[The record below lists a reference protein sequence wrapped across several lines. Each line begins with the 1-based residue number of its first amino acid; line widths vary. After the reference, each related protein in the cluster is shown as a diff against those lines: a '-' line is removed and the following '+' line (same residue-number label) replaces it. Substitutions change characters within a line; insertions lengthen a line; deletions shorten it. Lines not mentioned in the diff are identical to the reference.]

1 MPSLR
6 VNGYDLS
13 YAESGAGEPLVLIHG
28 TLGDQRSF
36 AAQMEPLGARYR
48 VLALSM
54 RHCWPGRW
62 DDAGGDFTIDR
73 HVSDIA
79 AFIRALEAGPV
90 RLLGHSRGGYIAF
103 RVAERHPDLL
113 RALVLAE
120 PGGELD
126 ESLGG
131 RPATP
136 GVPGR
141 QAGAFAEAAALI
153 AAGDIEGGLRRVAEH
168 TGGTGAWERRPEARK
183 AINRDN
189 ARTLLG
195 QVHERRAP
203 YSRAAAEAIRTPT
216 LLLRGA
222 NTLPIFVANVEALA
236 RTIPGARQGVIPDA
250 THGLTYENP
259 AAFNAAVLE
268 FLAAH

>member
-13 YAESGAGEPLVLIHG
+13 YAEEGTGDPLLLIHG
-28 TLGDQRSF
+28 TLGDQRSW
-36 AAQMEPLGARYR
+36 AAQMGPLGARFR

-62 DDAGGDFTIDR
+62 GDDGDFTIGQ
-73 HVSDIA
+73 HVADVA
-79 AFIRALEAGPV
+79 AFIGALGQGPV
-90 RLLGHSRGGYIAF
+90 RLVGHSRGGHIAF
-103 RVAERHPDLL
+103 RIAERHPELL
-113 RALVLAE
+113 RAMVLAE

-131 RPATP
+131 NPASP
-136 GVPGR
+136 ALPGR
-141 QAGAFAEAAALI
+141 QASAFAEAAALV

-168 TGGTGAWERRPEARK
+168 TGGPGAWERRPEVRK
-183 AINRDN
+183 AIARDN

-195 QVHERRAP
+195 QAHERRAP
-203 YSRAAAEAIRTPT
+203 YSRAAAESIRTPT
-216 LLLRGA
+216 LLLAGA
-222 NTLPIFVANVEALA
+222 KTLPNFTAIVEALA
-236 RTIPGARQGVIPDA
+236 RAIPGAQRATVPDA
-250 THGLTYENP
+250 THGLTHENP
-259 AAFNAAVLE
+259 AAFNGLALV